1 MIEADSVPA
10 GRIEDRRFL
19 WGILLVGASSIPV
32 LVEVFNSF
40 RGLSENKA
48 TGMGAVAGGIAEGFV
63 TFGLACALLFSVFG
77 AVFLVRAFSR
87 EHWLRS
93 ILSVL
98 AICFSALTMIFVV
111 FSFWFIYWGMRR

>member
-10 GRIEDRRFL
+10 GRIADRRFL
-19 WGILLVGASSIPV
+19 WGTLLVGASSIPV

-77 AVFLVRAFSR
+77 VVFLVRAFSR
-87 EHWLRS
+87 ERWVRS

-98 AICFSALTMIFVV
+98 AICFSALTMLFVV
-111 FSFWFIYWGMRR
+111 FSIWF